1 MMGFVSQY
9 QQMLLFIAGFNFL
22 ILYRDNMAKKDLRQK
37 ISKQLKEMPSFREV
51 VDDEYTKNDEILV
64 LSLSNYKLVDII
76 RCLKGEAFDLIF
88 HDMKAGQTYNLA
100 GLIKKNNTKNLVK
113 KLVLDELKN
122 NTNKI
127 QELSK

>member
-1 MMGFVSQY
+1 
-9 QQMLLFIAGFNFL
+9 
-22 ILYRDNMAKKDLRQK
+22 MAKKDLRQK

-127 QELSK
+127 QELSKDIK